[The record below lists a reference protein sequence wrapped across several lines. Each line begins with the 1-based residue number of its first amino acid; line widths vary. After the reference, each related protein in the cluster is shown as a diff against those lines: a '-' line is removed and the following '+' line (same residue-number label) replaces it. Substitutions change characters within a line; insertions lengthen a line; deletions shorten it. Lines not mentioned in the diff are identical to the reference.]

1 MSTEINLG
9 DATAAAQLHKL
20 TKKQLQSKDAEIERL
35 EEIVA
40 GESDSSLSVAYEDGR
55 QEAEKEYKHRA
66 EKAEAWAK
74 LWKRCAKKYKRLFKF
89 ERDRRLLSDYN
100 EDCMR
105 EFYISNIKEK
115 ETAKQRAEKAEAE
128 NKQLKVELNTA
139 QQIQL
144 TTEGF
149 LNDAEAEVQALEMDA
164 IKAKGETIDERLK
177 R

>member
-66 EKAEAWAK
+66 EKAEA
-74 LWKRCAKKYKRLFKF
+74 
-89 ERDRRLLSDYN
+89 
-100 EDCMR
+100 
-105 EFYISNIKEK
+105 
-115 ETAKQRAEKAEAE
+115 E